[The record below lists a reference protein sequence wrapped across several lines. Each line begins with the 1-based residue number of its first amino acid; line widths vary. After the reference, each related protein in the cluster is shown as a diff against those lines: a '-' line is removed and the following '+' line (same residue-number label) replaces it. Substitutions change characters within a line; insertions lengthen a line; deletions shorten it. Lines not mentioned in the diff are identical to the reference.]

1 MSRVLLVFHNSLFA
15 HSIRVALE
23 GAPRIRLVGELDD
36 WSRVQSEIARLKPDV
51 VLVEEDEGAAT
62 DAMLGAL
69 RARKSP
75 WRVVALRLD
84 ETTMH
89 IWSGAGKALRKPQ
102 DLYSALRAV
111 PKPQR
116 KNARTAPKTQ
126 RKNARTVRRT
136 TPAHGDR

>member
-1 MSRVLLVFHNSLFA
+1 MSRVLLVYHNPLFA

-23 GAPRIRLVGELDD
+23 GVPRIRLVGELDD
-36 WSRVQSEIARLKPDV
+36 WTRVQSEIARLRPDV
-51 VLVEEDEGAAT
+51 VLVEEDEGEAT

-69 RARKSP
+69 RVRKSP

-102 DLYSALRAV
+102 DLYNALRPM

-116 KNARTAPKTQ
+116 KNL
-126 RKNARTVRRT
+126 RTVRRT
-136 TPAHGDR
+136 TTAHGGR

>member
-1 MSRVLLVFHNSLFA
+1 MSRVLLVYHNALFA

-23 GAPRIRLVGELDD
+23 GAPRIRLVGEVDD
-36 WSRVQSEIARLKPDV
+36 WTRVQSEFARLKPHV
-51 VLVEEDEGAAT
+51 VLVEEDEGDAT

-89 IWSGAGKALRKPQ
+89 VWSGAGKALRKPQ
-102 DLYSALRAV
+102 DLYNALRAA
-111 PKPQR
+111 PRPQR
-116 KNARTAPKTQ
+116 KNLHAAANPP
-126 RKNARTVRRT
+126 RKNTRTVRRT
-136 TPAHGDR
+136 TPAHGGR

>member
-1 MSRVLLVFHNSLFA
+1 MSRVLLVYHNPLFA

-23 GAPRIRLVGELDD
+23 AAPRIRLIGELND
-36 WSRVQSEIARLKPDV
+36 WTRVRAEIARLAPDV
-51 VLVEEDEGAAT
+51 VLVEEDERAAT

-89 IWSGAGKALRKPQ
+89 IWSGAGKALHKPQ
-102 DLYSALRAV
+102 DLYNALRSV
-111 PKPQR
+111 PQR
-116 KNARTAPKTQ
+116 P
-126 RKNARTVRRT
+126 RKNLRTVRRA
-136 TPAHGDR
+136 TPAHGGR